1 MCECACSPQEQLD
14 LVCTSGRPFCLLDV
28 RLMGP
33 AGVPLEPGSSQ
44 VGEVQCRGPTV
55 FEGYWQLPQASLQ
68 AFTDGWF
75 CTGDLATI
83 NQAGYI
89 TVVDRLKDMIL
100 HGQHLPYLLPLTRL
114 GLNLLLYPHLIMR
127 FSS

>member
-1 MCECACSPQEQLD
+1 
-14 LVCTSGRPFCLLDV
+14 
-28 RLMGP
+28 MGSE
-33 AGVPLEPGSSQ
+33 GKPLEPGSSQ

-55 FEGYWQLPQASLQ
+55 FEGYWQLPQASLE

-100 HGQHLPYLLPLTRL
+100 HGQRPPFLLSHCTLTLTRL
-114 GLNLLLYPHLIMR
+114 CWCVCACGTSPLNLLLKPNLVMSI
-127 FSS
+127 SS